1 MPDVAMKPPPCC
13 AIAPGR
19 NDQARRHPIGS
30 ATAALAED
38 RGGLSVKDD
47 FFRKQTG
54 CYIAASNEGGQW
66 EDEHSPEACAQLCMA
81 DASCKSFDAGR

>member
-1 MPDVAMKPPPCC
+1 MSDVAMQPRD
-13 AIAPGR
+13 IARSLQDETIKSGDVRSVP
-19 NDQARRHPIGS
+19 QLQLS
-30 ATAALAED
+30 LKTEAA
-38 RGGLSVKDD
+38 SVKNV
-47 FFRKQTG
+47 FFRKQVG